1 MGRRNWGKKT
11 WGKYHLNNFISKET
25 ENIRRNKD
33 VEISPILQKIEK
45 LKKQIESLER
55 NTGLGNKFFGSIGI
69 NNDYNTRKNE
79 IQNQISGLEI
89 QKRRIWNK
97 YHNII
102 QKEEQSSQEKYYL
115 QKEKKEIEKIERKE
129 ETKIKKI
136 EHSKNVRGTSKSM
149 KNRLVRD
156 SLENKGYIECYY
168 CNKRLEES
176 ETEIEHK
183 TPVSRGGKNK
193 RSNVVLSCNECNRE
207 KGIKTEKE
215 FNEFRG
221 YNY

>member
-11 WGKYHLNNFISKET
+11 WSKYHLNKFISKET
-25 ENIRRNKD
+25 ENIRNNKD
-33 VEISPILQKIEK
+33 VEIIPILQKIEK
-45 LKKQIESLER
+45 LKKEIESLER

-69 NNDYNTRKNE
+69 NNYYNTRKNE
-79 IQNQISGLEI
+79 IYNQISGLEI
-89 QKRRIWNK
+89 QERRIRNK
-97 YHNII
+97 YYNII
-102 QKEEQSSQEKYYL
+102 QKEEQLSQEKYYL

-136 EHSKNVRGTSKSM
+136 EHSKDVRGTQKSM

-156 SLENKGYIECYY
+156 SKENEGYIKCYY
-168 CNKRLEES
+168 CNKKLEES

-183 TPVSRGGKNK
+183 TPVSRGGRNK
-193 RSNVVLSCNECNRE
+193 RSNVVLSCKKCNRE
-207 KGIKTEKE
+207 KGRKNEKE

-221 YNY
+221 